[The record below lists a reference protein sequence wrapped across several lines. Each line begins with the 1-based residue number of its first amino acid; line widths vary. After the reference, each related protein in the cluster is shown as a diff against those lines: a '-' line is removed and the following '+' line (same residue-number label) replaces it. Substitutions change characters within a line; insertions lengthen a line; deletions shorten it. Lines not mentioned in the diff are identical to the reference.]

1 MPSKTNLQNVKN
13 KIEMAH
19 QNIRKW
25 DLLKAMHSSIAFE
38 SFNGSIKYYTNQNWT
53 AIKSQVQYAYVL

>member
-38 SFNGSIKYYTNQNWT
+38 SLNGSIKYYTNQNWT
-53 AIKSQVQYAYVL
+53 AIKSQVQYAHVL